1 MTNIDGATLAARPV
15 SAYKAVNDQGG
26 GGAGIGPRLDYAQQP
41 DPAPAPAASEHQHGA
56 PAADAATQP
65 PTAAA
70 PTIVGTK
77 PSKFFLGTGLA
88 LTGGGA
94 LMALGS
100 LPASVASGRSAAPLL
115 FAGLGAA
122 MLGIGAMSLWRM
134 KQDAFDAANK
144 PGMTP
149 GGGAAVSTKQIPET
163 VVGATGDLGTEQSR
177 GAGPKFELATVAKD
191 LGQLVQVTNA
201 PGDDGLW
208 MVDKTGKVLRRDPDG
223 KVDTKLDISSIVDG
237 GGERGLLSVAFH
249 PRFESNGRLFMYYTE
264 KGTGKLHIAEAHAG
278 SGGKVERDSLKD
290 LLVIDHPR
298 GNHNGGQLQ
307 FGPDGM
313 LYAGTGDGGA
323 GGDPD
328 DNGQNVA
335 THLGKILRLDVDH
348 PAAGRNYGIPADN
361 PYVDTPGAQ
370 PEVYSTGVRN
380 PWRFSFDREQG
391 DLWIGDVG
399 QNAWEEV
406 NMVPRGQGNGANFGW
421 DAKEGKQ
428 SYGDSSEA
436 AGRPEM
442 GPGTLVDPTLQ
453 YGRDEG
459 FSITGGYVYRGD
471 DIPSLKGYYV
481 YSDIGSDKL
490 RAVKVEDGKVVDR
503 RELPGGREYVVS
515 YGEGPDG
522 EMYAVTLG
530 GELTKVARP
539 GAGPVDG
546 AGDGQP
552 SGPATVTDMTVKNDV
567 MRFDK
572 DEYHVKAGANTFRLT
587 NTDTSGMPHNV
598 GVEGNGVARMSDMG
612 FRGDTV
618 ELTLDLDP
626 GTYELYCAPHRGAG
640 MTAKLVVEE

>member
-1 MTNIDGATLAARPV
+1 MTHIDAATLARPIT
-15 SAYKAVNDQGG
+15 AHRAVAEAGG
-26 GGAGIGPRLDYAQQP
+26 GGGGIGPSNEQSVMP
-41 DPAPAPAASEHQHGA
+41 
-56 PAADAATQP
+56 DAA
-65 PTAAA
+65 PTAATPPASTA
-70 PTIVGTK
+70 PTIVGTR

-100 LPASVASGRSAAPLL
+100 IPVSGLRGRSAAPLL

-122 MLGIGAMSLWRM
+122 MLGIGAMSMWRM

-144 PGMTP
+144 PGVTP
-149 GGGAAVSTKQIPET
+149 GGGPAVSNETIPET
-163 VVGATGDLGTEQSR
+163 VTGVTGDLGTEQSR
-177 GAGPKFELATVAKD
+177 GAGPKFELKTVASD
-191 LGQLVQVTNA
+191 LGQLVHVTNA

-208 MVDKTGKVLRRDPDG
+208 MVDKTGKLLRRDPDG
-223 KVDTKLDISSIVDG
+223 KVETKLDISSIVDG

-249 PRFESNGRLFMYYTE
+249 PRFESNGRVFMYYTE
-264 KGTGKLHIAEAHAG
+264 KGTGELHIAEAHAG
-278 SGGKVERDSLKD
+278 SGGTVDEDSLKD
-290 LLVIDHPR
+290 VLVVDHPR

-313 LYAGTGDGGA
+313 LYAGTGDGGG

-328 DNGQNVA
+328 DTGQDLGS
-335 THLGKILRLDVDH
+335 HLGKILRLDVDH
-348 PAAGRNYGIPADN
+348 PADGKPYGIPADN
-361 PYVDTPGAQ
+361 PYVGTVGAQ
-370 PEVYSTGVRN
+370 PEIYSTGVRN

-399 QNAWEEV
+399 QNRWEEV

-421 DAKEGKQ
+421 DAREGAQ
-428 SYGDSSEA
+428 SYDDSSEA
-436 AGRPEM
+436 AGRQAS

-471 DIPSLKGYYV
+471 DIPSLKGYYL

-503 RELPGGREYVVS
+503 REVPGGREYVVS

-539 GAGPVDG
+539 GAGPVEGPDDG
-546 AGDGQP
+546 QGSGDGTITEIGVQN
-552 SGPATVTDMTVKNDV
+552 GN
-567 MRFDK
+567 MRFAK
-572 DEYHVKAGANTFRLT
+572 SEYHVTAGANTFRLT

-598 GVEGNGVARMSDMG
+598 GVEGNGVARMSDMA

-618 ELTLDLDP
+618 ELTMDLDP
-626 GTYELYCAPHRGAG
+626 GTYELYCAPHRGGG
-640 MTAKLVVEE
+640 MVARLVVEE